1 MSGDERWSWGRGGG
15 VLCGS
20 LVVYF
25 QGWSHFPFIA
35 WPAAICLAPLIH
47 RDIAHYSLFLLASS
61 VVLLFLSVTSVGT
74 GYVPVHRF
82 FLKWV
87 HRESLDWWA
96 IWTIVL
102 TLSTVC
108 ATKHRDPPHLSV
120 FSLFFYPSFLFC
132 LSTLGFL
139 AWIQKRHCI
148 WMGPLLCDWF

>member
-1 MSGDERWSWGRGGG
+1 MELRKRWWSVVRFPCG
-15 VLCGS
+15 V
-20 LVVYF
+20 
-25 QGWSHFPFIA
+25 FPGMKSFSI
-35 WPAAICLAPLIH
+35 
-47 RDIAHYSLFLLASS
+47 YSLAGCYLFSSTDTQRYCSLFSVLAG
-61 VVLLFLSVTSVGT
+61 VVGCVV
-74 GYVPVHRF
+74 VPVSDVCGHWVCSSSQI
-82 FLKWV
+82 FLEV
-87 HRESLDWWA
+87 STQGVFGLMSHD
-96 IWTIVL
+96 WTIVL